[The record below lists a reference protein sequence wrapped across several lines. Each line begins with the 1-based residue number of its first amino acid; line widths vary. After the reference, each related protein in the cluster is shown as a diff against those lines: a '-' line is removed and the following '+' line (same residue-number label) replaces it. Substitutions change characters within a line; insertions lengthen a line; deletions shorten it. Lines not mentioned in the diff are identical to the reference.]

1 MHLSGSVFGFSPF
14 HYTDQGCHWL
24 LEPLTIYWPESDSK
38 KILKI
43 DPSFSICDV
52 LGTDPPFFLVVFW
65 LIFNKIL
72 GKRPYGVSLLYAGWD
87 LHHGFQLYQSDPSGN
102 YTGWFATCVGKNQQT
117 AVSHFKQESKDNVE
131 NMTLEDAKKLVMKVI
146 FENFCFGVYLEILEN
161 FIRCFAEHC
170 WHKLFKGCD

>member
-1 MHLSGSVFGFSPF
+1 MTYLV
-14 HYTDQGCHWL
+14 
-24 LEPLTIYWPESDSK
+24 LT
-38 KILKI
+38 
-43 DPSFSICDV
+43 PSS
-52 LGTDPPFFLVVFW
+52 LVVFK

-117 AVSHFKQESKDNVE
+117 AVSHFKQESKDSVE

-170 WHKLFKGCD
+170 